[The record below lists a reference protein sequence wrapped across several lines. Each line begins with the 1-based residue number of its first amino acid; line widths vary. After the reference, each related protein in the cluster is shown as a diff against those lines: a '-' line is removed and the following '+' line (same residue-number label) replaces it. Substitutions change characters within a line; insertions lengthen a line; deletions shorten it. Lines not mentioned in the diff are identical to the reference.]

1 MFKDDTFQWRLAYLT
16 DIFDSLNELNFR
28 AETTL

>member
-1 MFKDDTFQWRLAYLT
+1 MTHFNGGVAYLT
-16 DIFDSLNELNFR
+16 DIFDSLNELNLKLR